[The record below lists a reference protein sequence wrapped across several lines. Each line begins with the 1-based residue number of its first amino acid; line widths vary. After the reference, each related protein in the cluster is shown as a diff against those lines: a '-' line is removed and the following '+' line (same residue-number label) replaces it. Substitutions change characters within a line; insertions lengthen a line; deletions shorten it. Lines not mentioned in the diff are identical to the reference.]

1 MPSHYGS
8 KTMAGN
14 SKAMPKKKKANGKK
28 NGTKDTHKMPD
39 GTIMKGKTHKGT
51 KMETKKKKNVSK
63 ANGNGGL
70 TAAQKK
76 LPKKLQEA
84 IMKSKKKK

>member
-28 NGTKDTHKMPD
+28 NGTKGTHKMPD
-39 GTIMKGKTHKGT
+39 GTIMKGKTHKD
-51 KMETKKKKNVSK
+51 TKKKK
-63 ANGNGGL
+63 NGNGGL

>member
-1 MPSHYGS
+1 MPTHYGNKMGAKS
-8 KTMAGN
+8 TK
-14 SKAMPKKKKANGKK
+14 SMPAKKKANGKK
-28 NGTKDTHKMPD
+28 NGSKGTHKMPD
-39 GTIMKGKTHKGT
+39 GTIMSGKTHSKDS
-51 KMETKKKKNVSK
+51 KPVKKKK

-84 IMKSKKKK
+84 IMRSKKKK